1 MVELNNDNFDDIVS
15 KDKYVIVKFYTK
27 WCVYCRKLAP
37 EYEKLYELY
46 QKKRNDVIIARIEG
60 GANNIILARYGIY
73 SFPIVALFAPGE
85 KKIRQIYQGMRTVEM
100 MDRWIE
106 QIAPKVQIKP
116 TANLTNSTT
125 ELKIEEIK
133 DKTEMTEESE
143 YVKREFIDIKKKM
156 NDIEKFITQ
165 VNANLSM
172 RSNLKKDKKEEGT
185 KIVIEIDVSMFSV
198 MITVIVLCV
207 IISVIVTGKKL
218 IYNIKFGAVHVKE

>member
-1 MVELNNDNFDDIVS
+1 M
-15 KDKYVIVKFYTK
+15 
-27 WCVYCRKLAP
+27 
-37 EYEKLYELY
+37 
-46 QKKRNDVIIARIEG
+46 
-60 GANNIILARYGIY
+60 
-73 SFPIVALFAPGE
+73 
-85 KKIRQIYQGMRTVEM
+85 
-100 MDRWIE
+100 
-106 QIAPKVQIKP
+106 
-116 TANLTNSTT
+116 
-125 ELKIEEIK
+125 
-133 DKTEMTEESE
+133 
-143 YVKREFIDIKKKM
+143 KREFSDIKKKM

>member
-1 MVELNNDNFDDIVS
+1 
-15 KDKYVIVKFYTK
+15 
-27 WCVYCRKLAP
+27 
-37 EYEKLYELY
+37 
-46 QKKRNDVIIARIEG
+46 
-60 GANNIILARYGIY
+60 
-73 SFPIVALFAPGE
+73 
-85 KKIRQIYQGMRTVEM
+85 MRTVEM

-116 TANLTNSTT
+116 IANLTNSTT
-125 ELKIEEIK
+125 EVKIEEIK

>member
-1 MVELNNDNFDDIVS
+1 MKKNEIREYLLNNEDVLLDVVSELNSWNGCLDNLDFWENDEEFFNTFFDNPMEAIRATYYGNYNYND
-15 KDKYVIVKFYTK
+15 DYVKFNGYGNIDS
-27 WCVYCRKLAP
+27 YS
-37 EYEKLYELY
+37 EYE
-46 QKKRNDVIIARIEG
+46 R
-60 GANNIILARYGIY
+60 
-73 SFPIVALFAPGE
+73 
-85 KKIRQIYQGMRTVEM
+85 
-100 MDRWIE
+100 
-106 QIAPKVQIKP
+106 
-116 TANLTNSTT
+116 
-125 ELKIEEIK
+125 IEEIK